1 MKSNSPELAD
11 AMLKGIDV
19 DMSRSINLAEWL
31 VYMKASAAIS
41 HDGASAM
48 LGSFQAPEVSS

>member
-31 VYMKASAAIS
+31 VYCNEVLFAVRRPR
-41 HDGASAM
+41 
-48 LGSFQAPEVSS
+48 LGELGTLYAQRLQ